1 MIGACLPRASEDES
15 RARCDFCRQDFQ
27 ASTARFGDV
36 HRRDLKARFLAV
48 EETLAGVRTSA
59 QAIEGSEGALRGD
72 TEV

>member
-1 MIGACLPRASEDES
+1 MMARAFHV
-15 RARCDFCRQDFQ
+15 RAKTNRERTYDLCGQDFQ

-36 HRRDLKARFLAV
+36 HRGDLEARFLAV